1 MEIEAHPKDER
12 LYVEKV
18 DVGEAKPRQ
27 VVSGLAAHYPD
38 PQELVGQKVV
48 LCANLKFS
56 KFKGVM
62 SQGMVMCAT
71 DSESKTVRILQ
82 PDESADVGES
92 LIWENSGDYEPDETV
107 NIGKKNSFW
116 KKEIV
121 EKLRTDSEGNMA
133 FDGKAFTTKNGARI
147 SSPFGS
153 SQIS

>member
-1 MEIEAHPKDER
+1 MGNGTKVTVCDVLFVQHSQKHVRKELNQNKPIIARMSFKVGKILEIEAHPKDER

-71 DSESKTVRILQ
+71 DSESKAVRILQ
-82 PDESADVGES
+82 P
-92 LIWENSGDYEPDETV
+92 GD
-107 NIGKKNSFW
+107 
-116 KKEIV
+116 
-121 EKLRTDSEGNMA
+121 
-133 FDGKAFTTKNGARI
+133 GA
-147 SSPFGS
+147 
-153 SQIS
+153 